1 LSQNPYLVNYWYKN
15 NTITLHR
22 NDILFIVVRVDIIP
36 ILAYNTFENRGVVVE
51 YISAQQAAEQWDLSD
66 RRVRLLCEQG
76 KIEGVIREGRS
87 YKIPANAVKP
97 LDGRILRGITIPQE
111 YAITFARV
119 DELKAKISKRRPFT
133 QGELERMQEEF
144 LIEFTYNSNA
154 IEGNT
159 LTLRETALVLE
170 GITIDKKPL
179 KDHLEAVGHRDAFL
193 YVQQLVTEKVPMS
206 EKIIKDIHA
215 LVLMDRPDDKGV
227 YRRIPV
233 TIMGANHEPPQPYL
247 VPVQM
252 EQFIAAQKEVRRHP
266 IENAALFHLDFEGIH
281 PFIDGNGR
289 TGRLLLNLMLMQ
301 HGYPPIDVKFADRK
315 RYYACFDNYYKDKT
329 ATPMV
334 EMVSEYLDERLR
346 RYLGILL

>member
-1 LSQNPYLVNYWYKN
+1 
-15 NTITLHR
+15 
-22 NDILFIVVRVDIIP
+22 
-36 ILAYNTFENRGVVVE
+36 VE
-51 YISAQQAAEQWDLSD
+51 YISVKQVAEQWGLSD

-87 YKIPANAVKP
+87 YRIPVNAIKP
-97 LDGRILRGITIPQE
+97 ADGRNLRGKVIPQE
-111 YAITFARV
+111 YSALFARV
-119 DELKAKISKRRPFT
+119 DALKTEVGKRRPLT
-133 QGELERMQEEF
+133 QSELERLKEEF

-170 GITIDKKPL
+170 GVTIDKKPL

-193 YVQQLVTEKVPMS
+193 YMEQLVTDKVAISEKVV
-206 EKIIKDIHA
+206 KDVHS

-233 TIMGANHEPPQPYL
+233 TIMGAYHEPPQPYL

-252 EQFIAAQKEVRRHP
+252 EQLVAVQKDMRRHS

-301 HGYPPIDVKFADRK
+301 QGYPPVDVKFADRK
-315 RYYACFDNYYKDKT
+315 RYYACFDSYYKDKT
-329 ATPMV
+329 TAPMV
-334 EMVSEYLDERLR
+334 ELVAEYLEERLR
-346 RYLGILL
+346 QYLNILG